1 MIPRRRTARCFLL
14 VALVACGAGIAV
26 LSRRPAPFVVTPAIA
41 ASLAVQRAQAGGPD
55 GCRLVGAPTELRGAR
70 LTDGEATQLLSPA
83 SSPPGN
89 PARPVW
95 VVVLRGTIAPIGLAA
110 AAPLASRQ
118 ISIVLDVYTGD
129 AFAMGCHPP
138 QHERPTDALPVL
150 PTPPGT
156 PVELSRVRHR
166 PTSAPYL
173 PNTVALTA
181 TARTVAAA
189 SLTALGRL
197 LL

>member
-1 MIPRRRTARCFLL
+1 MMLQRRTALCFLL

-55 GCRLVGAPTELRGAR
+55 GCRLIGVPTEIRGAR
-70 LTDGEATQLLSPA
+70 LTDGEAAQLLFPA

-110 AAPLASRQ
+110 STPLVYRQ
-118 ISIVLDVYTGD
+118 ISIVLDANTGD
-129 AFAMGCHPP
+129 AFAMGCNPL
-138 QHERPTDALPVL
+138 QHERPTETLPVL
-150 PTPPGT
+150 PTPHGT
-156 PVELSRVRHR
+156 PVDLSRVRNR
-166 PTSAPYL
+166 PTSVPY
-173 PNTVALTA
+173 PPHTVAVTA
-181 TARTVAAA
+181 
-189 SLTALGRL
+189 SPPPNP
-197 LL
+197 